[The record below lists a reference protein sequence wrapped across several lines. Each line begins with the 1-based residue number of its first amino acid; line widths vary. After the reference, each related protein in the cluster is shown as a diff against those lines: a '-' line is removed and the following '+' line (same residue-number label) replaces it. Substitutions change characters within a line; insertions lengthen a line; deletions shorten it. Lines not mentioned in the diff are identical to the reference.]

1 MKQSGYTLIELVVA
15 LAISAVLLAL
25 ALPRYDSYEQHIN
38 LRNEAQKLANC
49 MQAANSAIMAPA
61 PIPDSSPEIAWVS
74 VVLNSSV
81 GSISC
86 SYQPKDA
93 TSTNILTLIAGQ
105 SAMAYFCSFSYGNSS
120 KIGSVPSYSLSQ
132 LSRGQID
139 MITYPGSHLA
149 SITGQGQP
157 FSLYISADSSA
168 TSTNCTDPVVISVSA
183 LGSPIVISS

>member
-49 MQAANSAIMAPA
+49 MQAANSVIMAPA
-61 PIPDSSPEIAWVS
+61 PIPDSSPAIAKVF
-74 VVLNSSV
+74 VALTTTN
-81 GSISC
+81 GSIGC

-93 TSTNILTLIAGQ
+93 TSKNILTPVTGQ
-105 SAMAYFCSFSYGNSS
+105 SATAYFCSFVYGTSS
-120 KIGSVPSYSLSQ
+120 NIGSSPSYSLSQ
-132 LSRGQID
+132 LNRGQID
-139 MITYPGSHLA
+139 QITYGGVSMGSGN
-149 SITGQGQP
+149 GQGQS
-157 FSLYISADSSA
+157 FSLQISADSTA
-168 TSTNCTDPVVISVSA
+168 TATNCNDPVVISVSA

>member
-61 PIPDSSPEIAWVS
+61 PRPDSSPAIATVS
-74 VVLNSSV
+74 VALTTSNS
-81 GSISC
+81 GSIGC
-86 SYQPKDA
+86 DYQPKDA
-93 TSTNILTLIAGQ
+93 TNGDLPKIFGQ
-105 SAMAYFCSFSYGNSS
+105 SAKAYFCSFSYND
-120 KIGSVPSYSLSQ
+120 INIVNNLSYSLS
-132 LSRGQID
+132 LLNRGQID
-139 MITYPGSHLA
+139 QINYGGPMVSGN
-149 SITGQGQP
+149 GQGQP
-157 FSLYISADSSA
+157 FSLQISADSSA
-168 TSTNCTDPVVISVSA
+168 TATNCTDPVVISVSA